1 MARWQMIHNETR
13 GTVVLARA
21 KLAVSFWQHFKGL
34 MLAAPLTDDEGV
46 LFVTRRDNKTETTI
60 HMFFLRYDLGVVW
73 VNTAGIVVDRQHA
86 KPWRPY
92 YAPAQPARYFI
103 EANPAVLDR
112 VTIGDRLAFS
122 DL

>member
-1 MARWQMIHNETR
+1 MARWQTIHNETR
-13 GTVVLARA
+13 GTIVLARA

-73 VNTAGIVVDRQHA
+73 VNAAGIVVDKQHA

-92 YAPAQPARYFI
+92 YAPASPARYFI
-103 EANPAVLDR
+103 EANPAILDR
-112 VTIGDRLAFS
+112 VTVGDRLVFR
-122 DL
+122 DV